1 MVKKLFIILLVIL
14 MGNCIFPQ
22 APRGVMKISK
32 LTGNIYKIDQ
42 NPTNNFVHLASAGE
56 DGILL
61 IDTAFRD
68 TGQELLTKLKKL
80 GNGEIKYVVNT
91 HIHEDHIGANGLFA
105 KQALIISHAKARERF
120 FKPYYYLPPID
131 PGGAPTL
138 TFKNSLTLHFNGDK
152 VILKHVK
159 PGHTD
164 GDITVYF
171 PGSKVL
177 YIGDLVIH
185 GRFSTVD
192 FTKGGNIKGFME
204 NLRSLIKDY
213 PDDTRYILAH
223 GPEYNKE
230 KLRTYLKAF
239 VITAPLIE
247 QLLKEGRSVTEIIN
261 SDVFN
266 NYKNW
271 QRKRD
276 WVLVIRRKLDGKEI
290 PSICEPMTEIL
301 MEKGIA
307 HAIEKYF
314 YLKKHS
320 RLKYKFDER
329 QLNNLGYGLLDR
341 KMYKESIAVFKL
353 NTKAY
358 PNSANAFDS
367 LAEACFISGNKDR
380 AMVYYKKSLQLDP
393 DNTNAKEKL
402 RQLVQKQK

>member
-1 MVKKLFIILLVIL
+1 
-14 MGNCIFPQ
+14 
-22 APRGVMKISK
+22 
-32 LTGNIYKIDQ
+32 
-42 NPTNNFVHLASAGE
+42 
-56 DGILL
+56 
-61 IDTAFRD
+61 
-68 TGQELLTKLKKL
+68 
-80 GNGEIKYVVNT
+80 
-91 HIHEDHIGANGLFA
+91 
-105 KQALIISHAKARERF
+105 
-120 FKPYYYLPPID
+120 
-131 PGGAPTL
+131 
-138 TFKNSLTLHFNGDK
+138 
-152 VILKHVK
+152 
-159 PGHTD
+159 
-164 GDITVYF
+164 
-171 PGSKVL
+171 
-177 YIGDLVIH
+177 
-185 GRFSTVD
+185 
-192 FTKGGNIKGFME
+192 ME